1 MQVNIVFLEIVLLHA
16 VIRCNRTHIGQCNL
30 RRLLHDIAHLT
41 RHLQHAFARHD
52 IDLDLQC
59 IAADARPRQT
69 AHDTDLCLISGCI
82 EEDFLASQIMIQ
94 IPLCHAD
101 RRFLLLQHLSGCL
114 AADIA
119 NPALQIP
126 DSGFPGVAVNHFLQ
140 RRTRDI

>member
-1 MQVNIVFLEIVLLHA
+1 MNMDVMLCKIIIRHIVL
-16 VIRCNRTHIGQCNL
+16 RTDGAHVSQCSHG
-30 RRLLHDIAHLT
+30 RFLHDIAHLT

-126 DSGFPGVAVNHFLQ
+126 DSSFPGVAVNHFLQ